1 MGQKTSQLQ
10 LAREMI
16 STLPA
21 WGRWAASMRD
31 VETPH
36 GKVGIRQAGILWQLR
51 YETIPPEDR
60 STTGIAA
67 LLGVQNSVITRA
79 AERLE
84 HLGLIVRI
92 VHEDDRRRSTIQI
105 TEAGME
111 VSVYIENLFTH
122 AIVDAMGNLP
132 QQDIDDLQKSIAT
145 LANIMD
151 KLLHAPP
158 GS

>member
-1 MGQKTSQLQ
+1 
-10 LAREMI
+10 
-16 STLPA
+16 
-21 WGRWAASMRD
+21 
-31 VETPH
+31 
-36 GKVGIRQAGILWQLR
+36 
-51 YETIPPEDR
+51 
-60 STTGIAA
+60 
-67 LLGVQNSVITRA
+67 
-79 AERLE
+79 
-84 HLGLIVRI
+84 
-92 VHEDDRRRSTIQI
+92 
-105 TEAGME
+105 ME